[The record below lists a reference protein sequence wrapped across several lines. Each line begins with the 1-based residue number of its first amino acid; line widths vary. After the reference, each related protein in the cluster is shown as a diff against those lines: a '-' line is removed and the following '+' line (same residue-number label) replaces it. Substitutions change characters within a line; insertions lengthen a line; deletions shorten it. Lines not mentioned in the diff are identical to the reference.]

1 MLKLNKEILR
11 LAIPNIISNVSIPL
25 LSSVDTMLMGH
36 LSALELGAVG
46 VSATIF
52 NVLYWNFGFLR
63 MGTTG
68 MTAQAFG
75 KGNEKAISNMLRKAM
90 LFAILISVVLLFLMV
105 PIGRIAA
112 LLMNVEALQQEF
124 VYQYFYT
131 RIWAAP
137 ASLSLY
143 ALLGWYFGM
152 QNAKIPLLL
161 TVAIN
166 SVNIIC
172 SYYLVKIM
180 DYGIAGV
187 AWGTVIGQY
196 FGLILGLILLW
207 SYYRKYIQF
216 KGLKEILS
224 WEELAVFFN
233 VNKDIF
239 IRTVFLSFSFAFLYA
254 QSALQGEIV
263 LAANVVL
270 MQFLNWMSY
279 GIDGFAYAAESLVGK
294 YFGAEKFNETKKVI
308 RLIFIWGFCLAALYA
323 LVYYY
328 GGDLL
333 IKLFTNQ
340 PEVIAKSGQLLIWV
354 VLIPLFAFACYLW
367 DGIYIGLTA
376 SKAMRNTMIISFAI
390 YMGVYY
396 GFQNQFSQNLIWI
409 AMFAFLAA
417 RGLFQTILYLNKGF
431 ELQ

>member
-1 MLKLNKEILR
+1 MARLNKEIIR

-75 KGNEKAISNMLRKAM
+75 KENDKAISNMLRKAL
-90 LFAILISVVLLFLMV
+90 LFALLISLILILLMI
-105 PIGRIAA
+105 PIGRLAA
-112 LLMNVEALQQEF
+112 YLMNVEDIQKEF
-124 VYQYFYT
+124 VFQYFYT

-137 ASLSLY
+137 ATLSLY
-143 ALLGWYFGM
+143 ALFGWYFGM
-152 QNAKIPLLL
+152 QNARIPLLL
-161 TVAIN
+161 TIAIN
-166 SVNIIC
+166 TINIIF
-172 SYYLVKIM
+172 SYYLVKVM
-180 DYGIAGV
+180 DYGITGV

-196 FGLILGLILLW
+196 FGLGIGFLLLW
-207 SYYRKYIQF
+207 MYYRKYIQV
-216 KGLKEILS
+216 KGIKEILT
-224 WEELAVFFN
+224 WEELSVFFN

-294 YFGAEKFNETKKVI
+294 YFGAGRLGETKKVI
-308 RLIFIWGFCLAALYA
+308 KLIFIWGFVLALIYA
-323 LVYYY
+323 LTYYF

-333 IKLFTNQ
+333 IRVFTNQ
-340 PEVIAKSGQLLIWV
+340 PEVIAKSGQLLVWV
-354 VLIPLFAFACYLW
+354 VLIPLFAFSCYLW

-376 SKAMRNTMIISFAI
+376 SKAMRNTMLLSFII
-390 YMGVYY
+390 YMGAYY
-396 GFQNQFSQNLIWI
+396 GFQNYFGQNLIWI
-409 AMFAFLAA
+409 AMFAFLTA
-417 RGLFQTILYLNKGF
+417 RGFFQTILYLRKGF
-431 ELQ
+431 ELT